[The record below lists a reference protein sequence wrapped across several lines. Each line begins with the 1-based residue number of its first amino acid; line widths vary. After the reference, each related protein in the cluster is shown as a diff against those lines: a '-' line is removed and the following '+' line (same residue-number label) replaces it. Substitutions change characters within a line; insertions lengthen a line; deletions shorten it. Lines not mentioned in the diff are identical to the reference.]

1 MGTNITF
8 RRPDGK
14 KAAGYLAKTGRAKA
28 PGVVVIQE
36 WWGLQDQIKGVCDR
50 FALAGYEALAPDL
63 YGGTVV
69 AYHDTD
75 AAGREMNSL
84 NFLEATDQV
93 VLGAAQFLKRSGAK
107 IGLTGFCLG
116 GAVTILGAC
125 RIPDISAAVC
135 FYGLPPATVAKP
147 ADIKVP
153 LQAHFA
159 NRDDWC
165 TPEAVNAFE
174 AGLKAA
180 RKTADLYRYDAD
192 HGFVNEQRD
201 AHDRAAA
208 ELAWER
214 TLAFWAVHL
223 QRQ

>member
-14 KAAGYLAKTGRAKA
+14 KAAGYLAKTGRANA

-135 FYGLPPATVAKP
+135 FYGLPPATVATP

-214 TLAFWAVHL
+214 TLAFWAAHL